1 MNTFDIYANIYR
13 YFERKKSSVFLN
25 SFCVNYRNKVETDTH
40 YYEFP
45 IEYPYHIGYYF
56 FLPALMAKLSKVRGN
71 LFSREVVYNAMGV
84 NIYVQNESSEVQIS
98 LYVNCIQRYQ
108 WQLNNIPDQP
118 YLILT

>member
-71 LFSREVVYNAMGV
+71 LVFKGGGMQCYGCQY
-84 NIYVQNESSEVQIS
+84 I
-98 LYVNCIQRYQ
+98 C
-108 WQLNNIPDQP
+108 
-118 YLILT
+118 TK